1 MDKDIREFLDRAT
14 QKRLY
19 EESKKRKSKRLAKQA
34 NLQER
39 KARRNASQ
47 SGQIFYVVNA

>member
-19 EESKKRKSKRLAKQA
+19 EEKRKRKDKRLAKQA
-34 NLQER
+34 NLQKR
-39 KARRNASQ
+39 KTRRNAVQ
-47 SGQIFYVVNA
+47 SGVDILCG